1 MFPIFDKETQ
11 FKNIGLKRIKSLSSR
26 DIGAIRQ
33 YQPYITRRDKLAKVR
48 GHLQTLER
56 LHNIDKHR
64 KLHVVTQSQ
73 RSAPYPLHSFPA
85 ECGFET
91 DPTWGPVDS
100 GDQIDRWTF
109 VRVPPQMEE
118 HPGATLE
125 VAIQLGDEWVRF
137 SLCSSIQRCTCA
149 RSSTGSWTDWT
160 ERVTARHRQRALTP
174 TGSVCCYGRCR
185 VLAHPHGRPACPDF
199 RAVTILFELS
209 RDLAAA
215 QTLICELASQSNDL
229 LLALVGH
236 QLHSLGTP
244 TKRGTTTLVAT
255 RCQLGCLPGTH
266 PRPNKGALVLGDC
279 A

>member
-1 MFPIFDKETQ
+1 MVGEILFDLRCALDHLVYELHVTRYRKLPPDEVERTTMFPIFDKETQ

-73 RSAPYPLHSFPA
+73 RSAPYPLHSFPT

-125 VAIQLGDEWVRF
+125 VAIQLGDEWGP
-137 SLCSSIQRCTCA
+137 L
-149 RSSTGSWTDWT
+149 
-160 ERVTARHRQRALTP
+160 LP
-174 TGSVCCYGRCR
+174 
-185 VLAHPHGRPACPDF
+185 
-199 RAVTILFELS
+199 
-209 RDLAAA
+209 
-215 QTLICELASQSNDL
+215 L
-229 LLALVGH
+229 LLH
-236 QLHSLGTP
+236 
-244 TKRGTTTLVAT
+244 TTTHVRTVIDRFADRL
-255 RCQLGCLPGTH
+255 
-266 PRPNKGALVLGDC
+266 D
-279 A
+279 